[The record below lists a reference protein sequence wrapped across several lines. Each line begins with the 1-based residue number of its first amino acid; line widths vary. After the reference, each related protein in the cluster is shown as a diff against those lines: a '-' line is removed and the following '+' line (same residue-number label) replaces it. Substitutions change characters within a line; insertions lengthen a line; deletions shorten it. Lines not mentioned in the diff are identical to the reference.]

1 MQKTNI
7 KRDTNFKTRSEAFQY
22 VELMFEQAKI
32 ANDKLEILGAKTYA
46 KQTRR
51 SLRYLK
57 SAISKF
63 RELSIQEE
71 KEL

>member
-1 MQKTNI
+1 M
-7 KRDTNFKTRSEAFQY
+7 KREDTFKTRSEAFQY
-22 VELMFEQAKI
+22 VESMFEQAKI
-32 ANDKLEILGAKTYA
+32 ANDKLELLGAKTYA

-51 SLRYLK
+51 YLRYLK

-63 RELSIQEE
+63 RALSIEEE